1 MPHKF
6 IENFKLLIYIDT
18 KCLKNSLTGLAL
30 HRNRAGLV
38 DTHNLLQ
45 GTDDRT
51 IVPLLLKHQI
61 AQILLFDGYD
71 RYYDL
76 SPANRDKLYYRLIKR
91 ENIPSYLEEIPSP
104 LNNARHYRVR
114 I

>member
-1 MPHKF
+1 M
-6 IENFKLLIYIDT
+6 
-18 KCLKNSLTGLAL
+18 
-30 HRNRAGLV
+30 
-38 DTHNLLQ
+38 
-45 GTDDRT
+45 
-51 IVPLLLKHQI
+51 KHQI